1 MRSSGILAVPTAVAG
16 IYGMNFDMP
25 GLKLVWVYPACLG
38 FIAVVCLVLFLRERV
53 TWPDE
58 RLMA

>member
-25 GLKLVWVYPACLG
+25 ELKLVWVYPALTQRTA
-38 FIAVVCLVLFLRERV
+38 FIAVKKRIS
-53 TWPDE
+53 
-58 RLMA
+58 